1 MRTLV
6 IFDERAVITG
16 IGAISCIG
24 NNISE
29 ITKSLKLGTSG
40 IRFNESYKELGMR
53 SHISGSINLN
63 LKDLIDRKHLRFMGE
78 AASYAYL
85 SAAEAIKDS
94 GLDLSRFSSQDVGVI
109 AGSGGASSRS
119 QVEAADIVK
128 SKGVK
133 RIGPYRVTQ
142 TMGNTVSAALA
153 TFFGIKG
160 VNFSISSACSTSA
173 HCIGSALE
181 QIQLGKQKIILAG
194 GAEDEHWTM
203 SSMFDAMGALSSSYN
218 ESPEKASR
226 PFDKDRDGFVIAGGA
241 GMLVVEE
248 LDHALERNADI
259 YAEITGYGAT
269 SDGDDMVHPSGEG
282 ATNCML
288 KAVEMHGKDNID
300 YINAHGTSTPAGDPV
315 ELESIKKVFID
326 KIPPISSTKSQTGHT
341 LGAAGA
347 LESIFSLL
355 MLKNSFISKTLN
367 LSSSIDEGEGL
378 DLVSEVR
385 DQDLDAVMNNSFGF
399 GGTNVSLVFEKLKS

>member
-1 MRTLV
+1 MSTLK
-6 IFDERAVITG
+6 RAVITG

-85 SAAEAIKDS
+85 STAEAIKDS
-94 GLDLSRFSSQDVGVI
+94 GLDLSRLSSQDVGVI

>member
-1 MRTLV
+1 MSTLK
-6 IFDERAVITG
+6 RAVITG

-29 ITKSLKLGTSG
+29 ITKSLKSGTSG

-94 GLDLSRFSSQDVGVI
+94 GLDLSRFSSLDVGVI

>member
-1 MRTLV
+1 MSTLK
-6 IFDERAVITG
+6 RAVITG

-53 SHISGSINLN
+53 SQISGSINLN

-85 SAAEAIKDS
+85 STAEAIKDS
-94 GLDLSRFSSQDVGVI
+94 GMDLSRFSSQDVGVI

-300 YINAHGTSTPAGDPV
+300 YINAHGTSTPAGDPI
-315 ELESIKKVFID
+315 ELESIKKVFKD

-367 LSSSIDEGEGL
+367 LSSSIDEGKGL

-385 DQDLDAVMNNSFGF
+385 NQDLDAVMNNSFGF

>member
-1 MRTLV
+1 MSTLK
-6 IFDERAVITG
+6 RAVITG

-40 IRFNESYKELGMR
+40 IRFNESYKELDMR
-53 SHISGSINLN
+53 SQISGSINLN
-63 LKDLIDRKHLRFMGE
+63 VKDLIDRKHLRFMGE

-85 SAAEAIKDS
+85 STAEAIKDS
-94 GLDLSRFSSQDVGVI
+94 GLDLSRFSSEDVGVI

-226 PFDKDRDGFVIAGGA
+226 PFDKERDGFVIAGGA

-248 LDHALERNADI
+248 LDHALERNAEI

-288 KAVEMHGKDNID
+288 KAFQMHGKDNID

-315 ELESIKKVFID
+315 ELESIKKVFKD

-385 DQDLDAVMNNSFGF
+385 NQNLDAVMNNSFGF
-399 GGTNVSLVFEKLKS
+399 GGTNVSLVFEKLEL

>member
-1 MRTLV
+1 MSTLK
-6 IFDERAVITG
+6 RAVITG

-24 NNISE
+24 NNISD
-29 ITKSLKLGTSG
+29 ITKSLKLGSSG

-85 SAAEAIKDS
+85 STAEAIKDS

-367 LSSSIDEGEGL
+367 LSNSIDEGEGL

-385 DQDLDAVMNNSFGF
+385 NQDLDAVMNNSFGF

>member
-1 MRTLV
+1 MSTLK
-6 IFDERAVITG
+6 RAVITG

-29 ITKSLKLGTSG
+29 ITKSLKSGTSG

-85 SAAEAIKDS
+85 STAEAIKDS

-241 GMLVVEE
+241 GMLVIEE

>member
-1 MRTLV
+1 MSTLK
-6 IFDERAVITG
+6 RAVITG

-29 ITKSLKLGTSG
+29 ITKSLKSGTSG
-40 IRFNESYKELGMR
+40 IRFNESYKELDMR

-94 GLDLSRFSSQDVGVI
+94 GLDLSRFSSLDVGVI

>member
-1 MRTLV
+1 MSTLK
-6 IFDERAVITG
+6 RAVITG

-53 SHISGSINLN
+53 SQISGSINLN

-94 GLDLSRFSSQDVGVI
+94 GMDLSRFSSQDVGVI

-226 PFDKDRDGFVIAGGA
+226 PFDIDRDGFVIAGGA

-315 ELESIKKVFID
+315 ELESIKKVFKD

-367 LSSSIDEGEGL
+367 LASSIEEGEGL

-385 DQDLDAVMNNSFGF
+385 NQDLDAVMNNSFGF

>member
-1 MRTLV
+1 MSTLK
-6 IFDERAVITG
+6 RAVITG

-85 SAAEAIKDS
+85 STAEAIKDS

-385 DQDLDAVMNNSFGF
+385 NQDLDAVMNNSFGF
-399 GGTNVSLVFEKLKS
+399 GGTNVSLFFEKLKS

>member
-1 MRTLV
+1 MSTLK
-6 IFDERAVITG
+6 RAVITG

-40 IRFNESYKELGMR
+40 ICFNESYKELGMR

-85 SAAEAIKDS
+85 STAEAIKDS

-241 GMLVVEE
+241 GMLVIEE

-315 ELESIKKVFID
+315 ELESIKKVFKD

-385 DQDLDAVMNNSFGF
+385 NQDLDAVMNNSFGF

>member
-1 MRTLV
+1 MSTLK
-6 IFDERAVITG
+6 RAVITG

>member
-1 MRTLV
+1 MSTLK
-6 IFDERAVITG
+6 RAVITG

-85 SAAEAIKDS
+85 STAEAIKDS

-315 ELESIKKVFID
+315 ELESIKKVFKD
-326 KIPPISSTKSQTGHT
+326 RIPPISSTKSQTGHT

-385 DQDLDAVMNNSFGF
+385 NQDLDAVMNNSFGF

>member
-1 MRTLV
+1 MSTLK
-6 IFDERAVITG
+6 RAVITG

-85 SAAEAIKDS
+85 STAEAIKDS

-226 PFDKDRDGFVIAGGA
+226 PFDNDRDGFVIAGGA

-315 ELESIKKVFID
+315 ELESIKKVFND

-385 DQDLDAVMNNSFGF
+385 NQDLDAVMNNSFGF

>member
-1 MRTLV
+1 MSTLK
-6 IFDERAVITG
+6 RAVITG

-29 ITKSLKLGTSG
+29 ITKSLKSGTSG

-288 KAVEMHGKDNID
+288 KAVEMHGKNNID

>member
-1 MRTLV
+1 MSTLK
-6 IFDERAVITG
+6 RAVITG

-63 LKDLIDRKHLRFMGE
+63 LKDLIDRKHLRFMGD

-226 PFDKDRDGFVIAGGA
+226 PFDIDRDGFVIAGGA
-241 GMLVVEE
+241 GMLVVEV

-315 ELESIKKVFID
+315 ELESIKKVFKD

-385 DQDLDAVMNNSFGF
+385 NQDLDAVMNNSFGF

>member
-1 MRTLV
+1 MSTLK
-6 IFDERAVITG
+6 RAVITG

-53 SHISGSINLN
+53 SQISGSINLN

-85 SAAEAIKDS
+85 STAEAIKDS
-94 GLDLSRFSSQDVGVI
+94 GMDLSRFSSQDVGVI

-226 PFDKDRDGFVIAGGA
+226 PFDIDRDGFVIAGGA

-288 KAVEMHGKDNID
+288 KAVEMHGKDNIG

-315 ELESIKKVFID
+315 ELESIKKVFKD

-355 MLKNSFISKTLN
+355 MLKNSFVSKTLN
-367 LSSSIDEGEGL
+367 LSSSIEEGEGL
-378 DLVSEVR
+378 DLVTEVR
-385 DQDLDAVMNNSFGF
+385 NQDLNAVMNNSFGF

>member
-1 MRTLV
+1 MSTLK
-6 IFDERAVITG
+6 RAVITG

-85 SAAEAIKDS
+85 STAEAIRDS

-367 LSSSIDEGEGL
+367 LSSSIDEGKGL

>member
-1 MRTLV
+1 MSTLK
-6 IFDERAVITG
+6 RAVITG

-29 ITKSLKLGTSG
+29 ITKSLKSGTSG

-226 PFDKDRDGFVIAGGA
+226 PFDNDRDGFVIAGGA
-241 GMLVVEE
+241 GMLVIEE

>member
-1 MRTLV
+1 MSTLK
-6 IFDERAVITG
+6 RAVITG

-85 SAAEAIKDS
+85 STAEAIRDS
-94 GLDLSRFSSQDVGVI
+94 GLDISRFSSQDVGVI

-226 PFDKDRDGFVIAGGA
+226 PFDKERDGFVIAGGA

-315 ELESIKKVFID
+315 ELESIKKVFKD

-385 DQDLDAVMNNSFGF
+385 NQDLDAVMNNSFGF

>member
-1 MRTLV
+1 MSTLK
-6 IFDERAVITG
+6 RAVITG

-29 ITKSLKLGTSG
+29 ITKSLKSGTSG

-181 QIQLGKQKIILAG
+181 QIQLGNQKIILAG

>member
-1 MRTLV
+1 MSTLK
-6 IFDERAVITG
+6 RAVITG
-16 IGAISCIG
+16 IGAVSCIG

-29 ITKSLKLGTSG
+29 INNSLKLGTSG

-53 SHISGSINLN
+53 SQISGSIDLN

-85 SAAEAIKDS
+85 STAEAIKDS

-119 QVEAADIVK
+119 QVEAADILRN
-128 SKGVK
+128 KGVK

-226 PFDKDRDGFVIAGGA
+226 PFDIDRDGFVIAGGA

-288 KAVEMHGKDNID
+288 KAVEMHAKDNID

-315 ELESIKKVFID
+315 ELESIKKVFKD

-367 LSSSIDEGEGL
+367 LASSIDEGEGL

-385 DQDLDAVMNNSFGF
+385 NQDLDAVMNNSFGF

>member
-1 MRTLV
+1 MSTLK
-6 IFDERAVITG
+6 RAVITG

-40 IRFNESYKELGMR
+40 IRFNESYKDLGMR

-85 SAAEAIKDS
+85 STAEAIKDS
-94 GLDLSRFSSQDVGVI
+94 GLDLSRLSSQDVGVI

-153 TFFGIKG
+153 TLFGIKG

-315 ELESIKKVFID
+315 ELESIKKVFKD

-367 LSSSIDEGEGL
+367 LSNSIDEGEGL

-385 DQDLDAVMNNSFGF
+385 NQDLDAVMNNSFGF

>member
-1 MRTLV
+1 MSNLK
-6 IFDERAVITG
+6 RAVITG

-40 IRFNESYKELGMR
+40 IRLNESYKELGMR

-85 SAAEAIKDS
+85 STAEAIKDS

-315 ELESIKKVFID
+315 ELESIKKVFKD

-385 DQDLDAVMNNSFGF
+385 NQDLDAVMNNSFGF

>member
-1 MRTLV
+1 MSTLK
-6 IFDERAVITG
+6 RAVITG

-85 SAAEAIKDS
+85 STAEAIKDS

-218 ESPEKASR
+218 ESPEKASS
-226 PFDKDRDGFVIAGGA
+226 PFDKERDGFVIAGGA

-367 LSSSIDEGEGL
+367 LSNSIDEGEGL

-385 DQDLDAVMNNSFGF
+385 NQDLDAVMNNSFGF
-399 GGTNVSLVFEKLKS
+399 GGTNASLIFGN

>member
-1 MRTLV
+1 MSTLK
-6 IFDERAVITG
+6 RAVITG

-29 ITKSLKLGTSG
+29 ITKSLKSGTSG

-226 PFDKDRDGFVIAGGA
+226 PFDKDRDGFVLGDGA
-241 GMLVVEE
+241 GVLVLEE
-248 LDHALERNADI
+248 YEHAKARGAKI

-269 SDGDDMVHPSGEG
+269 SDGYDMVAPSGEG
-282 ATNCML
+282 AVRCMNMAL
-288 KAVEMHGKDNID
+288 GTAKNKID
-300 YINAHGTSTPAGDPV
+300 YINTHGTSTPVGDIT
-315 ELESIKKVFID
+315 ELNAVGKVFTD
-326 KIPPISSTKSQTGHT
+326 YKPKISSTKSLAGHS
-341 LGAAGA
+341 LGATSVHEAVY
-347 LESIFSLL
+347 SLI
-355 MLKNSFISKTLN
+355 MMKNSFIAASANITDMDDEAKKYPIVTKVEKDVNLN
-367 LSSSIDEGEGL
+367 S
-378 DLVSEVR
+378 
-385 DQDLDAVMNNSFGF
+385 VMSNSFGF
-399 GGTNVSLVFEKLKS
+399 GGTNATLVFEKV

>member
-1 MRTLV
+1 MSTLK
-6 IFDERAVITG
+6 RAVITG

-315 ELESIKKVFID
+315 ELESIKKVFKD

-355 MLKNSFISKTLN
+355 MLKNGFISKTLN

-385 DQDLDAVMNNSFGF
+385 NQDLDAVMNNSFGF

>member
-1 MRTLV
+1 MSTLK
-6 IFDERAVITG
+6 RAVITG

-29 ITKSLKLGTSG
+29 ITKSLKSGTSG

-85 SAAEAIKDS
+85 STAEAIKDS
-94 GLDLSRFSSQDVGVI
+94 GLDLSRLSSQDVGVI

-315 ELESIKKVFID
+315 ELESIKKVFKD

-355 MLKNSFISKTLN
+355 MLKNGFISKTLN

-385 DQDLDAVMNNSFGF
+385 NQDLDAVMNNSFGF

>member
-1 MRTLV
+1 MSTLK
-6 IFDERAVITG
+6 RAVITG

-94 GLDLSRFSSQDVGVI
+94 GLDLSRFCSQDVGVI

-241 GMLVVEE
+241 GMLVIEE

>member
-1 MRTLV
+1 MSTLK
-6 IFDERAVITG
+6 RAVITG

-40 IRFNESYKELGMR
+40 ICFNESYKELGMR

-85 SAAEAIKDS
+85 STAEAIKDS

-385 DQDLDAVMNNSFGF
+385 NKDLDAVMNNSFGF

>member
-1 MRTLV
+1 MSTLK
-6 IFDERAVITG
+6 RAVITG

-29 ITKSLKLGTSG
+29 ITKSLKLGSSG

-85 SAAEAIKDS
+85 STAEAIKDS
-94 GLDLSRFSSQDVGVI
+94 GLDLSRLSSQDVGVI

-315 ELESIKKVFID
+315 ELESIKKVFKD

-355 MLKNSFISKTLN
+355 MLKNGFISKTLN

-385 DQDLDAVMNNSFGF
+385 NQDLDAAMNNSFGF

>member
-1 MRTLV
+1 MSTLK
-6 IFDERAVITG
+6 RAVITG

-85 SAAEAIKDS
+85 STAEAIKDS

-315 ELESIKKVFID
+315 ELESIKKVFKD

-385 DQDLDAVMNNSFGF
+385 NQDLDAVMNNSFGF

>member
-1 MRTLV
+1 MSTLK
-6 IFDERAVITG
+6 RAVITG

-53 SHISGSINLN
+53 SQISGSINLN

-85 SAAEAIKDS
+85 STAEAIKDS
-94 GLDLSRFSSQDVGVI
+94 GMDLSRFSSQDVGVI

-226 PFDKDRDGFVIAGGA
+226 PFDIDRDGFVIAGGA

-288 KAVEMHGKDNID
+288 KAVEMHGKDNIG

-315 ELESIKKVFID
+315 ELESIKKVFKD

-367 LSSSIDEGEGL
+367 LASSIEEGEGL
-378 DLVSEVR
+378 DLVTEVR
-385 DQDLDAVMNNSFGF
+385 NQDLNAVMNNSFGF

>member
-1 MRTLV
+1 MSTLK
-6 IFDERAVITG
+6 RAVITG

-29 ITKSLKLGTSG
+29 ITKSLKSGTSG
-40 IRFNESYKELGMR
+40 ILFNESYKELGMR

-85 SAAEAIKDS
+85 STAEAIKDS

-226 PFDKDRDGFVIAGGA
+226 PFDRDRDGFVIAGGA

-385 DQDLDAVMNNSFGF
+385 NQDLDAVMNNSFGF

>member
-1 MRTLV
+1 MSTLK
-6 IFDERAVITG
+6 RAVITG

-24 NNISE
+24 NNISD

-85 SAAEAIKDS
+85 STAEAIKDS

-315 ELESIKKVFID
+315 ELESIKKVFKD

-367 LSSSIDEGEGL
+367 LSTSIDEGEGL

-385 DQDLDAVMNNSFGF
+385 NQDLDAVMNNSFGF

>member
-1 MRTLV
+1 MSTLK
-6 IFDERAVITG
+6 RAVITG

-53 SHISGSINLN
+53 SQISGSINLN

-85 SAAEAIKDS
+85 STAEAIKDS
-94 GLDLSRFSSQDVGVI
+94 GMDLSRFSSQDVGVI

-226 PFDKDRDGFVIAGGA
+226 PFDIDRDGFVIAGGA

-288 KAVEMHGKDNID
+288 KAVEMHGKDNIG

-315 ELESIKKVFID
+315 ELESIKKVFKD

-355 MLKNSFISKTLN
+355 MLKNSFVSKTLN
-367 LSSSIDEGEGL
+367 LASSIEEGEGL
-378 DLVSEVR
+378 DLVTEVR
-385 DQDLDAVMNNSFGF
+385 NQDLNAVMNNSFGF

>member
-1 MRTLV
+1 MSNLK
-6 IFDERAVITG
+6 RAVITG

-29 ITKSLKLGTSG
+29 ITKSLKLGSSG

-85 SAAEAIKDS
+85 STAEAIKDS

-173 HCIGSALE
+173 HCIGSAME

-241 GMLVVEE
+241 GMLVIEE

-315 ELESIKKVFID
+315 ELESIKKVFKD

-385 DQDLDAVMNNSFGF
+385 NQDLDAVMNNSFGF

>member
-1 MRTLV
+1 MSTLK
-6 IFDERAVITG
+6 RAVITG

-85 SAAEAIKDS
+85 STAEAIKDS

-367 LSSSIDEGEGL
+367 LSNSIDEGEGL

>member
-1 MRTLV
+1 MSTLK
-6 IFDERAVITG
+6 RAVITG

-40 IRFNESYKELGMR
+40 ISFNESYKELGMR

-85 SAAEAIKDS
+85 STAEAIKDS

-315 ELESIKKVFID
+315 ELESIKKVFKD

-385 DQDLDAVMNNSFGF
+385 NQDLDAVMNNSFGF

>member
-1 MRTLV
+1 MNTLK
-6 IFDERAVITG
+6 RAVITG
-16 IGAISCIG
+16 IGAVSCIG

-29 ITKSLKLGTSG
+29 INKSLKLGTSG

-53 SHISGSINLN
+53 SQISGSIDLN

-85 SAAEAIKDS
+85 STAEAIKDS

-128 SKGVK
+128 NKGVK

-226 PFDKDRDGFVIAGGA
+226 PFDIDRDGFVIAGGA

-288 KAVEMHGKDNID
+288 KAVEMHAKDNID

-315 ELESIKKVFID
+315 ELESIKKVFKD

-367 LSSSIDEGEGL
+367 LASSIDEGEGL

-385 DQDLDAVMNNSFGF
+385 NQDLDAVMNNSFGF

>member
-1 MRTLV
+1 MSTLK
-6 IFDERAVITG
+6 RAVITG

-85 SAAEAIKDS
+85 STAEAIRDS

-399 GGTNVSLVFEKLKS
+399 GGTYVSFVFEKLKS